1 MDPNGIDDSTA
12 ITQFLKS
19 LIGATIE
26 DIEVLQWQ
34 TDPEFRIKTSKVNFT
49 LHSNDIGIFID
60 DIGRD

>member
-12 ITQFLKS
+12 IAQFLKA
-19 LIGATIE
+19 LTGATIE

-34 TDPEFRIKTSKVNFT
+34 TDPKFSIKTSKVNFT

-60 DIGRD
+60 DIGKD